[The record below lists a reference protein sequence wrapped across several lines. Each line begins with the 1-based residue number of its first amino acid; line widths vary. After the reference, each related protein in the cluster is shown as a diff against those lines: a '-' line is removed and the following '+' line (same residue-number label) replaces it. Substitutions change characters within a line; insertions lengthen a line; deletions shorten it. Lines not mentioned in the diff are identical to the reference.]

1 MKHLHSIILSLLF
14 FSSTIIFFS
23 NTSIFP
29 QSSFPEFEHISIEHG
44 LSQGI
49 INCILQ
55 DSKGYLWFGTNDGLN
70 RYDGYTFKI
79 YRNIPNNSSSIS
91 DNYITSITEDNHGN
105 IWTGTLTGYLNKYET
120 STGQFT
126 QYKTQLHPLFAN
138 NRRVLTDIPP
148 YFANY
153 NNGTITSIYCD
164 ENGIIW
170 AGSFGNGLF
179 QFDPYKVI
187 FKHFYYS
194 EDENSISSNY
204 VLSICG
210 NKKGSMWIGA
220 FTGGLNRLIR
230 TYKNNKEVYKFT
242 NYINQAGKNTFP
254 CRRITSVLIYRNEL
268 WIGAFGDGLYKLVTA
283 PNGDT
288 SFSFI
293 QFNGLKKN
301 SLSNYNIT
309 RLASDKNG
317 NLWIG
322 TFGGGLNKY
331 DPVTGKLTTFEH
343 NSSDPSSIDDNEVI
357 SLTIDRSGLV
367 WTGTFS
373 GYGVNKLNPFTTKFI
388 HYKSEP
394 DKLNSLSDNIITSCA
409 EDKNGNIWF
418 GTYKGGLNKFL
429 VNKNEFQVYKLDQTN
444 PAKMNSSYITS
455 LFIDENNIVW
465 IGTYNNG
472 LMIFDP
478 DKIELLHLYYNPGN
492 RNSISSNQI
501 TSIIEDRYGAIW
513 IGTIN
518 GGLDKITKDANYSLK
533 FTNYKF
539 SDIFSETIPDN
550 NIVELFKDKA
560 GELWVTTRE
569 GFLCRFDYKLEDFFI
584 YKINNPNETSSNILC
599 LYDDSSNNLWLG
611 TNGGGLLKFDK
622 KNNRF
627 INFKKPFGL
636 SGKTV
641 FGILPD
647 NKNNL
652 WLSTNFGLLK
662 YNIGSNSVTTY
673 NLNDGLQSLQF
684 YNKSYL
690 MTKNGKMYFG
700 GINGFNCF
708 YPDSININPF
718 ESSVAISSIKA
729 ANREIQEFS
738 KNLYLSSS
746 ENSLAIEFTIMD
758 FTDPSKNQYSYMLAG
773 YDNEWNYSSGNNH
786 NAVYNELPPGNYT
799 FKLKGA
805 NSAGIWS
812 DNELL
817 LNIVITGPFWKSWWF
832 ILIVVLLVTGIAAYL
847 ISLKVFQYLEVE
859 KLKSKISADLH
870 DSVGSGLTEI
880 SMLCEITQLNLTR
893 EPDGTKDKLQM
904 IADRSR
910 TLIDSMSDIVWLV
923 NPKPNTLYD
932 LVLRLKDIYSPILYS
947 LGISFKAE
955 IPETLADFKI
965 SMDKRQ
971 NIYLIFKEAI
981 NNSIKYSNSKEIKFL
996 VDVEN
1001 STYEIILKDNGC
1013 GFDNSIIRPGN
1024 GLINMKKRAKSIRA
1038 EFLIESIPG
1047 KGTEIS
1053 LKGKS

>member
-1 MKHLHSIILSLLF
+1 MFLFCSNLL
-14 FSSTIIFFS
+14 
-23 NTSIFP
+23 P
-29 QSSFPEFEHISIEHG
+29 QSSLPEFEHVSIEHG

-49 INCILQ
+49 INCIMQ
-55 DSKGYLWFGTNDGLN
+55 DEKGYLWFGTNDGLN

-91 DNYITSITEDNHGN
+91 DNYITSIAEDTRGN
-105 IWTGTLTGYLNKYET
+105 IWTGTLTGYLNKYEP
-120 STGQFT
+120 STGKFT

-138 NRRVLTDIPP
+138 NRRILTDIPP

-153 NNGTITSIYCD
+153 NNSTITSIYCD

-179 QFDPYKVI
+179 RFDPYKVT
-187 FKHFYYS
+187 FKQFYYS

-210 NKKGSMWIGA
+210 NKNGSIWIGA
-220 FTGGLNRLIR
+220 FTGGLNKLTRTIR
-230 TYKNNKEVYKFT
+230 NNKESFKFT

-254 CRRITSVLIYRNEL
+254 ARRITSVLIYNKEL
-268 WIGAFGDGLYKLVTA
+268 WIGAFGDGLYKLITS
-283 PNGDT
+283 PGGDT
-288 SFSFI
+288 SFSLIKF
-293 QFNGLKKN
+293 KSSKDK
-301 SLSNYNIT
+301 SLINNNIT
-309 RLASDKNG
+309 KLAYDRNG
-317 NLWIG
+317 SLWIG
-322 TFGGGLNKY
+322 TFGGGLCKY
-331 DPVTGKLTTFEH
+331 EPGTGRLVTFEH
-343 NSSDPSSIDDNEVI
+343 DPSNSASIDDNEVI

-394 DKLNSLSDNIITSCA
+394 KRNNSLSDNIITSCA
-409 EDKNGNIWF
+409 EDKAGNIWF
-418 GTYKGGLNKFL
+418 GTYKGGLNKF
-429 VNKNEFQVYKLDQTN
+429 VVDKNEFQVFKLDQSS
-444 PAKMNSSYITS
+444 PVKINSNYITS
-455 LFIDENNIVW
+455 LFIDRNNIIWV
-465 IGTYNNG
+465 GTYNNG
-472 LMIFDP
+472 LIIFDP
-478 DKIELLHLYYNPGN
+478 DKISLTHLHYNPSN
-492 RNSISSNQI
+492 KNSISSNQV
-501 TSIIEDRYGAIW
+501 TSIVEDKYGAIW

-518 GGLDKITKDANYSLK
+518 GGLNKVTRDENFNLN
-533 FTNYKF
+533 FTNYRF
-539 SDIFSETIPDN
+539 SDIFSQTIPDN
-550 NIVELFKDKA
+550 NIVEVFKDKQ
-560 GELWVTTRE
+560 GVLWVTTRE
-569 GFLCRFDYKLEDFFI
+569 GFLCRFDYDAEDFFTF
-584 YKINNPNETSSNILC
+584 KLANPDEKAINISC

-611 TNGGGLLKFDK
+611 TNGRGLLKFDK
-622 KNNRF
+622 KNNKF
-627 INFKKPFGL
+627 IDFKNPFSL
-636 SGKTV
+636 NGKTV
-641 FGILPD
+641 YGILPD
-647 NKNNL
+647 KKNNL

-662 YNIGSNSVTTY
+662 YNIRSNSVTTY

-684 YNKSYL
+684 TNRSYL

-708 YPDSININPF
+708 YPDSINVIPF
-718 ESSVAISSIKA
+718 ESSVAISSIRA
-729 ANREIQEFS
+729 ANSEIQDISDKLE
-738 KNLYLSSS
+738 LSSS
-746 ENSLAIEFTIMD
+746 ENSITIDFTVMD
-758 FTDPSKNQYSYMLAG
+758 FTDPSKNQYSYILTG
-773 YDNEWNYSSGNNH
+773 YDNDWNHLSGNNH
-786 NAVYNELPPGNYT
+786 TAAYNDLPPGNYT

-812 DNELL
+812 KKEIILS
-817 LNIVITGPFWKSWWF
+817 IIITGPFWKSWWF
-832 ILIVVLLVTGIAAYL
+832 ILIFVLIITGVAAYL

-859 KLKSKISADLH
+859 KLKAKISADLH

-880 SMLCEITQLNLTR
+880 SMLCEITQMNLMN
-893 EPDGTKDKLQM
+893 ESSGTSDKLQV
-904 IADRSR
+904 IAERSR

-955 IPETLADFKI
+955 ISEALADFKI

-996 VDVEN
+996 IDIESSN
-1001 STYEIILKDNGC
+1001 YQIILKDNGC
-1013 GFDNSIIRPGN
+1013 GFDSTNFKPGN
-1024 GLINMKKRAKSIRA
+1024 GLINMRKRAKSIKA
-1038 EFLIESIPG
+1038 EITIDSAPG